1 MANYNP
7 PKENFF
13 TTERKESLT
22 AKLSLRV
29 EPSLLDA
36 LKQQEN
42 WQELVRQTLREVMKA
57 RSALITD
64 NVLTH
69 YSSSK

>member
-1 MANYNP
+1 MANYQP

-29 EPSLLDA
+29 PPSLLEKIKKED
-36 LKQQEN
+36 N
-42 WQELVRQTLREVMKA
+42 WQEAVRN
-57 RSALITD
+57 ALLKEF
-64 NVLTH
+64 N
-69 YSSSK
+69 SKTA